1 MQMRYSIAAGV
12 LTGLAGLITIKS
24 IFYAPTI
31 AIVLLIQLITAENR
45 RNAVLYGLTTGVCA
59 LAAFLTFY
67 ALHRLTLTDT
77 ESPIAFLQGV
87 TGKTL
92 GERDFRNAIVNFR
105 AAVEQNPIFWIA
117 TVLGVV
123 ACMRG
128 LILSTGQDKAR
139 WATVLAFGVILGSL
153 LVYTQTFP
161 YYYPFMLAPVAV
173 LCGIS
178 LTIVPIRFRSKFT
191 AIAGIALSLLLVA
204 HYLLALRQDTA
215 AQRLTLQVVHQAF
228 PEPTAYIDRSSM
240 VSSYPKR
247 GLFMSVWGMSN
258 YYRRGVPIMLS
269 VIEQD
274 QPRFLIANRR
284 MLELDDLGPDEYG
297 PAHFGLFKE
306 DVATLKANYIH
317 HWGALYVAGKRFSS
331 SVAGSS
337 RTFEILI
344 EGPYTVEST
353 GPVILDGRQMQ
364 PDDVVTLERG
374 THRLQMSEAVPNVT
388 LRWGNHLYRPS
399 EAAPE
404 GPLFTGF

>member
-1 MQMRYSIAAGV
+1 
-12 LTGLAGLITIKS
+12 
-24 IFYAPTI
+24 
-31 AIVLLIQLITAENR
+31 
-45 RNAVLYGLTTGVCA
+45 
-59 LAAFLTFY
+59 
-67 ALHRLTLTDT
+67 
-77 ESPIAFLQGV
+77 
-87 TGKTL
+87 
-92 GERDFRNAIVNFR
+92 
-105 AAVEQNPIFWIA
+105 
-117 TVLGVV
+117 
-123 ACMRG
+123 
-128 LILSTGQDKAR
+128 
-139 WATVLAFGVILGSL
+139 
-153 LVYTQTFP
+153 
-161 YYYPFMLAPVAV
+161 
-173 LCGIS
+173 
-178 LTIVPIRFRSKFT
+178 
-191 AIAGIALSLLLVA
+191 
-204 HYLLALRQDTA
+204 
-215 AQRLTLQVVHQAF
+215 
-228 PEPTAYIDRSSM
+228 M